1 MAVHD
6 AIHKLRNDAHM
17 SREKFAEI
25 LGVSQQ
31 AVQKWETG
39 ASVPDMKNLVKMAK
53 CFHVSTDAL
62 LLGGDLRSAEIESCC
77 KTIIP
82 NHATMDMGTSFAEDL
97 NVEFTQAVDEGLD
110 VEQYRDLFEAVGKMP
125 KGINKDKM
133 ADVLFDI
140 VLNAPVRPDYGYMEP
155 STLEEIHRLRRA
167 HPVVG
172 NVPQGDALRAKIHG
186 AWLGRVVGCLLGKPV
201 EGIRTDDLVPLLK
214 ESGNTPMHR
223 YILSTDITEK
233 MCEEFDFNPRNKCYA
248 DTVECMPVD
257 DDTNYVVL
265 AQMLIEKY
273 GRDFCPKDVA
283 RLWLDTQ
290 SIYSYF
296 TAERVAFVNFIN
308 GFEPPASAAYKNHYR
323 EYIGA
328 QIRGDYFG
336 YINPGDPEAAAEL
349 AFKDA
354 CISHIKNGIYGEMF
368 ASAMIACAAVTE
380 NIEDII
386 RGGLA
391 QIPRTSRLYE
401 AVDGIIADYHNGAA
415 LQDVYH
421 KIHGAYDEHTGY
433 GWCHTISNAM
443 IVTAALLYGG
453 GDFGTSICM
462 AVEAA
467 FDTDC
472 NGATVG
478 SIIGMRN
485 GVEGI
490 SEYWANPVN
499 NTIDTSIFGVGK
511 VKITDCV
518 EKTLEHISKNE

>member
-1 MAVHD
+1 MTLQD
-6 AIHKLRNDAHM
+6 AIYKLRNDAHM
-17 SREKFAEI
+17 SREQFAEV

-39 ASVPDMKNLVKMAK
+39 ASAPDMKNVVKMAK
-53 CFHVSTDAL
+53 IFHVSTDAL
-62 LLGGDLRSAEIESCC
+62 LLGGDPRTTEIENSS
-77 KTIIP
+77 KTIAP
-82 NHATMDMGTSFAEDL
+82 NYSDIVSAVFSDDLTVEYTQSF
-97 NVEFTQAVDEGLD
+97 DEGLD
-110 VEQYRDLFEAVGKMP
+110 VEQYKNLFEAVDKMP
-125 KGINKDKM
+125 KGANKDKM

-140 VLNAPVRPDYGYMEP
+140 VINAPMRSDYSYIEP
-155 STLEEIHRLRRA
+155 STLDEIRQLRKA
-167 HPVVG
+167 HPVAG
-172 NVPQGDALRAKIHG
+172 CVPAGEALCAKIHG

-201 EGIRTDDLVPLLK
+201 EGIRTNDFVPLLK

-233 MCEEFDFNPRNKCYA
+233 LCEELSFNLRNKCYA
-248 DTVECMPVD
+248 DTVDCMPVD
-257 DDTNYVVL
+257 DDTNYVVM
-265 AQMLIEKY
+265 AQLLIEKY
-273 GRDFCPKDVA
+273 GREFTPKNVA
-283 RLWLDTQ
+283 RLWLETQ
-290 SIYSYF
+290 SIHSYF
-296 TAERVAFVNFIN
+296 TAERVAFVNFIK
-308 GFEPPASAAYKNHYR
+308 GFEPPASAVYKNHYR

-368 ASAMIACAAVTE
+368 AAAMIACAAVTDDIE
-380 NIEDII
+380 NII

-391 QIPRTSRLYE
+391 QIPQTSRLYE
-401 AVDGIIADYHNGAA
+401 AVDGIITDYHNGKT
-415 LQDVYH
+415 LQDAYR
-421 KIHGAYDEHTGY
+421 KIHKAYDEHTGY

-478 SIIGMRN
+478 SVIGMRN
-485 GVEGI
+485 GVDGI
-490 SEYWANPVN
+490 SEYWAKPVN

-518 EKTLEHISKNE
+518 EKTLEHIKKA